1 MKMLKLL
8 GATSVAALFAGAAS
22 AQLALEQSTTDAT
35 PTVSAP
41 YAIANE
47 VDFPA
52 LQLAGDADAIF
63 GLEVLTQGVIPPGQ
77 NIFLTVNISNGTL
90 TANLD
95 GSEISSGITGAVVNA
110 NGAIGD
116 SSVRYLITTDILDSS
131 VNDPGTR
138 DGIALNLPVE
148 VTGCGDVNFSVTE
161 FQTESGGTP
170 IEGGSAALSVAGV
183 ATPAVTCEDAFQ
195 ANLVVD
201 AASTTLDF
209 AAAFAEFVV
218 AGPDTLTTGL
228 LGDYDLTVDTTINI
242 DMNSTPAS
250 PGDVLGFASSIDF
263 ADTTNIVSGTA
274 TTGDS
279 LFADDGAP
287 TAVVG
292 SSIPLVGS
300 TPAGAAS
307 ETGIFTV
314 TIAGPG
320 FPVSPQTVSVSGAV
334 LDLDTGDSL
343 QATDA
348 FLSADVEDL
357 KLNGQYFGPF
367 DWVSDSTKAVN
378 TIFRVTGLDGLS
390 DIPAQI
396 IVQNSRNGLNG
407 VYPFT
412 ILASD
417 VQGSEIRL
425 NSAALEAVAG
435 LFGTADI
442 SIVFSTALDL
452 DVDRLLAGPSTATVV
467 PFGDG
472 ANDSGTGPAYGT
484 DAPTPDNDDQ
494 GNF

>member
-8 GATSVAALFAGAAS
+8 GATSVAALLAGAAS
-22 AQLALEQSTTDAT
+22 AQLALEQSAGGA

-41 YAIANE
+41 YAIAEE

-52 LQLAGDADAIF
+52 LILAGDADGVF

-77 NIFLTVNISNGTL
+77 NIFLTVNITNGTL

-95 GSEISSGITGAVVNA
+95 GSEILGGITGAVVNSG
-110 NGAIGD
+110 GAIGD
-116 SSVRYLITTDILDSS
+116 STVRYLITTDTIDLSTGDA
-131 VNDPGTR
+131 TR
-138 DGIALNLPVE
+138 DGILLNLPVE
-148 VTGCGDVNFSVTE
+148 VSSCGDVTFDVSEFETE
-161 FQTESGGTP
+161 TAGTD
-170 IEGGSAALSVAGV
+170 IEGGTAALTVAGV

-201 AASTTLDF
+201 ADSTTLDF

-218 AGPDTLTTGL
+218 AAPDTLTTGV
-228 LGDYDLTVDTTINI
+228 LGDYDLTVDTTVNI
-242 DMNSTPAS
+242 DMNSTAAS

-274 TTGDS
+274 TTGDA

-292 SSIPLVGS
+292 SSIPLVGT

-307 ETGIFTV
+307 EAGIFTV

-334 LDLDTGDSL
+334 LNLDTGDNL
-343 QATDA
+343 LATDA

-407 VYPFT
+407 VFPFT

-472 ANDSGTGPAYGT
+472 ANDSGTGSSY
-484 DAPTPDNDDQ
+484 PTTPPTADNDDA
-494 GNF
+494 GNY

>member
-8 GATSVAALFAGAAS
+8 GATSVAALLAGAAS
-22 AQLALEQSTTDAT
+22 AQLALEQSAGGA

-41 YAIANE
+41 YAIAEE

-52 LQLAGDADAIF
+52 LQLAGDADAVF

-77 NIFLTVNISNGTL
+77 NIFLTVNITNGTL

-95 GSEISSGITGAVVNA
+95 GSEILGGITGAVVDTG
-110 NGAIGD
+110 GAIGD
-116 SSVRYLITTDILDSS
+116 SSVRYLITTDTADLSTGDA
-131 VNDPGTR
+131 TR
-138 DGIALNLPVE
+138 DGILLNLPVE
-148 VTGCGDVNFSVTE
+148 VSSCGDVTFDVSE
-161 FQTESGGTP
+161 FETESGGTD
-170 IEGGSAALSVAGV
+170 IEGGSAALTVAGV

-201 AASTTLDF
+201 ADSTTLDF

-218 AGPDTLTTGL
+218 AAPDTLTTGV
-228 LGDYDLTVDTTINI
+228 LGDYDLTVDTTVNI
-242 DMNSTPAS
+242 DMNSTAAT

-263 ADTTNIVSGTA
+263 ADTTNIVDGTA
-274 TTGDS
+274 TVAVGT

-287 TAVVG
+287 TLVSG
-292 SSIPLVGS
+292 SSIPLVG
-300 TPAGAAS
+300 TTAATAATES
-307 ETGIFTV
+307 GIFTV
-314 TIAGPG
+314 SIAGPG

-334 LDLDTGDSL
+334 LSLDTGDNL
-343 QATDA
+343 LATDA
-348 FLSADVEDL
+348 FLTADVEDL

-378 TIFRVTGLDGLS
+378 TIFRITGLDGLS

-407 VYPFT
+407 VFPFT

-425 NSAALEAVAG
+425 NSAALEGVAG

-472 ANDSGTGPAYGT
+472 ANDSGTGSSY
-484 DAPTPDNDDQ
+484 PTTPPTSDNDDA
-494 GNF
+494 GNY